1 MLGVHA
7 VAALR
12 RYGTGFGGRQRVKVT
27 SKSRCLC
34 ALFHNKHGCTR
45 PVSTTFGDELQ
56 QAWEKPGFED
66 AFAFYALH
74 ALLDADA
81 DSPELHGAN
90 NELDAAARALSLKG
104 MERAFKASARPE
116 SLTQRMMI
124 DISVCTRKADTSRP
138 ARSLRCACFE
148 PTASWTTSLHRVC
161 STKRPASAA
170 PASSGSC
177 WMPARR
183 GA

>member
-1 MLGVHA
+1 M
-7 VAALR
+7 
-12 RYGTGFGGRQRVKVT
+12 KVT

-45 PVSTTFGDELQ
+45 PLSTTFGDELQ

-104 MERAFKASARPE
+104 MERAFKAGARPE
-116 SLTQRMMI
+116 SLTKRMMI
-124 DISVCTRKADTSRP
+124 AISVCTAEDAEGRHIATRQ
-138 ARSLRCACFE
+138 RFE